1 MTDVR
6 MPEAARSIVA
16 QMPEEWNH
24 QESTNLSRKAFDIK
38 RFVKGIKYDFKSIQE
53 EFNMGNK

>member
-1 MTDVR
+1 